1 MRPHHDLA
9 GVGIGAQPVHS
20 PELDAISSLE
30 YCRVKTT
37 IANLCSSHLNDVRVP
52 LNVLVVTTTEY
63 IQHGFQQ
70 HRGQLV
76 NFGREIVQG
85 PSFYL
90 PVPVQWT
97 DVPRILDPK
106 GDAATRFAPDGV
118 DHGYPSLD
126 YCTRTAAFPTT
137 IDIVP
142 AADYEI
148 TAFDGHRIA
157 IHNEH
162 GFF

>member
-1 MRPHHDLA
+1 
-9 GVGIGAQPVHS
+9 
-20 PELDAISSLE
+20 
-30 YCRVKTT
+30 
-37 IANLCSSHLNDVRVP
+37 
-52 LNVLVVTTTEY
+52 
-63 IQHGFQQ
+63 
-70 HRGQLV
+70 
-76 NFGREIVQG
+76 
-85 PSFYL
+85 
-90 PVPVQWT
+90 
-97 DVPRILDPK
+97 
-106 GDAATRFAPDGV
+106 V